1 MFSAAVSPGGV
12 PVPVGCIEV
21 AETVVAVQ
29 GYLEEYHWW
38 LYDFNTHSIVTVP
51 YIP

>member
-1 MFSAAVSPGGV
+1 MFSTAVSPV
-12 PVPVGCIEV
+12 RVLYQSEVDV